1 MEAGEVELVEL
12 PLDGVGTTLLRAR
25 EAAGLKLSDIA
36 ERTRIAERHLILIE
50 QGKFSA
56 MASRAY
62 AVGFAR
68 SYARALGLDEK
79 AIADAV
85 RAELAGQEPNSDR
98 YQPSNF
104 EPGDPARVPSARI
117 AWIAALAALAVVML
131 GFMMWRNFYAPGT
144 PIPEP
149 EASQTLAQASARSSA
164 KASDGADSFALVG
177 SQVTQEPVVFTA
189 LQQGVGV
196 KFYDSTGKQLMQKQM
211 ALGETYTVPADVS
224 GPMIRTA
231 RPNALKISVGGR
243 DVAKLSDHQEQIS
256 DVPVSAAA
264 LLARRGGQ
272 AAQSVR
278 IAPAPA
284 ADTQKIRPVV
294 RVRTA
299 AQTIPSDRQASAVS
313 QTSAANL
320 TQKPRPPRP
329 AATASA
335 AAPSA
340 AVPLATQSSTVSE

>member
-1 MEAGEVELVEL
+1 MDAEVEGLVEL

-36 ERTRIAERHLILIE
+36 AQTRIAERHLVMIE

-68 SYARALGLDEK
+68 SYARSLGLDEI

-117 AWIAALAALAVVML
+117 AWIAALAALAVVVL
-131 GFMMWRNFYAPGT
+131 GFMLWRNFYAPGA

-149 EASQTLAQASARSSA
+149 EANQAAVEPVSIATGAPQVAQ
-164 KASDGADSFALVG
+164 G
-177 SQVTQEPVVFTA
+177 PVVFTA
-189 LQQGVGV
+189 LVQGVWV
-196 KFYDSTGKQLMQKQM
+196 KFYDSAGNQLMQKQM
-211 ALGETYTVPADVS
+211 ALGETYTVPAEAS
-224 GPMIRTA
+224 APMIRTA
-231 RPNALKISVGGR
+231 RPDALQISVGSR
-243 DVAKLSDHQEQIS
+243 DVARLSDRQETIT

-264 LLARRGGQ
+264 LLGRG
-272 AAQSVR
+272 S
-278 IAPAPA
+278 APAPDIARVLPAPTANTSTSQLSARARA
-284 ADTQKIRPVV
+284 ADRGSLVSRP
-294 RVRTA
+294 
-299 AQTIPSDRQASAVS
+299 
-313 QTSAANL
+313 TSAAR
-320 TQKPRPPRP
+320 QPQAASPPRP
-329 AATASA
+329 APQASP
-335 AAPSA
+335 AAPGA
-340 AVPLATQSSTVSE
+340 AVAPATQSSTVSQ

>member
-1 MEAGEVELVEL
+1 MEAGEAELVEL

-36 ERTRIAERHLILIE
+36 ERTRIAERHLVLIE

-85 RAELAGQEPNSDR
+85 RTELAGQEPNSDR

-104 EPGDPARVPSARI
+104 EPGDPARVPSARV
-117 AWIAALAALAVVML
+117 AWMAALAALAVVVL
-131 GFMMWRNFYAPGT
+131 GFMLWRNFYSPGT

-149 EASQTLAQASARSSA
+149 EASRAAAQASA
-164 KASDGADSFALVG
+164 KASGGAVSSTLVG

-189 LQQGVGV
+189 LQQGVWV
-196 KFYDSTGKQLMQKQM
+196 KFYDSAGKQLMQKQM
-211 ALGETYTVPADVS
+211 AMGETYTVPTDVS

-231 RPNALKISVGGR
+231 RPNALQISVGGR
-243 DVAKLSDHQEQIS
+243 DVAKLSDRQEQVS

-264 LLARRGGQ
+264 LLARG
-272 AAQSVR
+272 AAPTAQSVR
-278 IAPAPA
+278 VAPAPA
-284 ADTQKIRPVV
+284 ADTQKSRPLAHA
-294 RVRTA
+294 RAA
-299 AQTIPSDRQASAVS
+299 AQSSPTSR
-313 QTSAANL
+313 QTSAAGQPQSPNSA
-320 TQKPRPPRP
+320 R
-329 AATASA
+329 AAASA
-335 AAPSA
+335 SPAAPSS
-340 AVPLATQSSTVSE
+340 AVPLVTQSSTVSQ